1 MTLEQKQ
8 QFRTKIEKKIRQVKD
23 DIVQLEELTKP
34 IAPENAIGRISRME
48 ALNSKSV
55 NEAALRNSKDTL
67 MNLESTIAKI
77 DDPDLES
84 CARCKQPIPF
94 PRLLLMPE
102 SRRCVNCADKI

>member
-1 MTLEQKQ
+1 MTQEQKQ
-8 QFRTKIEKKIRQVKD
+8 QFKAKIDRKIRQVKE
-23 DIVQLEELTKP
+23 DIIHLEELTRP

-67 MNLESTIAKI
+67 MTLESAFSKI

-84 CARCKQPIPF
+84 CERCKNPIPF

-102 SRRCVNCADKI
+102 SRRCVKCADKV